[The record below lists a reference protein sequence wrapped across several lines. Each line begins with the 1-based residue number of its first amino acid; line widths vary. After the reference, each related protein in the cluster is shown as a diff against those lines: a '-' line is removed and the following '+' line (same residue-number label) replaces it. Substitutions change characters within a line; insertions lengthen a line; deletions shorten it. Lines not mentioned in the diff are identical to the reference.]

1 MRSRKIKLQS
11 LWKMLG
17 EACGQHYPAVE
28 REEVGSKEKDLM
40 NLSLSSAASEM
51 AGVIKCS
58 YRVVWEMKTGTVEM
72 ETADEEHMCKYVS
85 LLGKDFS

>member
-28 REEVGSKEKDLM
+28 REEVGSKDKDLM
-40 NLSLSSAASEM
+40 NLSLSPAP
-51 AGVIKCS
+51 
-58 YRVVWEMKTGTVEM
+58 
-72 ETADEEHMCKYVS
+72 
-85 LLGKDFS
+85 